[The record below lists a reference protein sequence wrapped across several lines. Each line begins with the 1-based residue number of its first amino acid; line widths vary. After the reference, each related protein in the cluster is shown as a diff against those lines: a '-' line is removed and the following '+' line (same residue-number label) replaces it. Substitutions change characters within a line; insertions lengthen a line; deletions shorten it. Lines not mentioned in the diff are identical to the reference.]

1 MRGVAGSAFL
11 LEPHVFQIHTV
22 EVRPQE
28 FCYHVA
34 VPQIV
39 ESYSIASL
47 IFILLP
53 KIRTKQWLVGV
64 YLFLLDH

>member
-1 MRGVAGSAFL
+1 MRGVAGSAVL